1 MENYDEVLQKYL
13 SDKYDKE
20 FADLK
25 ALVDGAREL
34 GKEEGRRLAKFE
46 IMNFIQGDSK

>member
-13 SDKYDKE
+13 GDKYDKE

-25 ALVDGAREL
+25 AIVDSAREL
-34 GKEEGRRLAKFE
+34 GKQEGRRLAKFE
-46 IMNFIQGDSK
+46 IINMIQGEDK